1 MYDELYVK
9 MDREN
14 NREFILKSFEA
25 RTHKLSMKEK
35 IIYHGNVWALPF
47 GYDKKKK
54 TIAIYGDRLGYM
66 VESLAKEYNILAIG
80 RFSNTDFKKFWKM
93 GIHSVMYQRWNRN
106 IAEGYINEDAAIVEK
121 TIGEIEAIFRR
132 CKVEFLI
139 VTDLYVSIQRALC
152 IAAHNVGIPV
162 AYYEHTSIYEER
174 VDEELY
180 KFQVEYGKKFTDYYW
195 FWGERNRQYSIGL
208 NIANEDNSYVIGYP
222 YRIQN
227 NAVEKQPTILMAGD
241 AAIHWTDHGED
252 FYKMVEHIYEYCKAH
267 NIEFT
272 YRPHPKELKDMY
284 RAIAKKGMVLSKN
297 TLQEDLDRNLV
308 VIGGRTTVV
317 LEAGIYG
324 DVVFQV
330 VWDEETVRPN
340 VFENAYIL
348 EYDMDQITEQLQKAV
363 DGTLGPKPIEEYNLK
378 LTDVASS
385 AAAAIEAGI
394 AKYKN
399 RK

>member
-14 NREFILKSFEA
+14 NREFILKSFAA

-47 GYDKKKK
+47 GYDKRKK

-66 VESLAKEYNILAIG
+66 AEELAKEYNLLSIG
-80 RFSNTDFKKFWKM
+80 RFSNSDFKQLWKK
-93 GIHSVMYQRWNRN
+93 GIHSIMFKKWNRD
-106 IAEGYINEDAAIVEK
+106 IAEGYINEDETIVDK
-121 TIGEIEAIFRR
+121 TIKEIESIFRK
-132 CKVEFLI
+132 CKVELLI

-152 IAAHNVGIPV
+152 MAAHNLGIPV
-162 AYYEHTSIYEER
+162 AYFEHTSIFEEK
-174 VDEELY
+174 VDPELC
-180 KFQVEYGKKFTDYYW
+180 KFHKEYGKKLTDFYW
-195 FWGERNRQYSIGL
+195 FWSEKNRQDSIKVG
-208 NIANEDNSYVIGYP
+208 IAKEENSFVVGYP
-222 YRIQN
+222 YRIQHN
-227 NAVEKQPTILMAGD
+227 NVKKQPTILMAGD

-284 RAIAKKGMVLSKN
+284 RAIAEKGMKLSKN
-297 TLQEDLDRNLV
+297 TLQDDLDRNLV
-308 VIGGRTTVV
+308 VIGGRTTVI

-330 VWDEETVRPN
+330 VWDEETVRPI
-340 VFENAYIL
+340 VFENAYVL